1 MKKPLISIIIPTYNE
16 AGNIAEMVERT
27 KRLSELYPM
36 EIIVVDGG
44 SKDKTP
50 DIAEKKG
57 ADRVL
62 RFPSKRGKGVD
73 FWEACKIAKGD
84 YIVEIDADLQ
94 FDPEQIPLFMDAFKK
109 GADVVIATRENYAES
124 PLWRTIGNRSL
135 SLLATIVLMYP
146 IHDILAGFKA
156 AKREVMLSLKLKEVG
171 FMYESEIVMKAVRMH
186 YKLAQ
191 IPVRYKRRM
200 KENSQVSLVK
210 DGLRFVR
217 SIIYFGLFI
226 PPPSCTLSQLE
237 ENQILIKQ
245 S

>member
-1 MKKPLISIIIPTYNE
+1 MIKPLISIIIPTYHE
-16 AGNIAEMVERT
+16 AGNIGEMVKRT
-27 KRLSELYPM
+27 KQLSKLYPL

-50 DIAEKKG
+50 DIAEKAG
-57 ADRVL
+57 ADQVIRIP
-62 RFPSKRGKGVD
+62 FKRGKGVD
-73 FWEACKIAKGD
+73 FWEACKIAKGE
-84 YIVEIDADLQ
+84 YIIEIDADLQ
-94 FDPEQIPLFMDAFKK
+94 FDPEQIPLFVDAFKK

-135 SLLATIVLMYP
+135 SLLATITLMYP

-156 AKREVMLSLKLKEVG
+156 ARREVLLSLRLKETG
-171 FMYESEIVMKAVRMH
+171 FMYESEIVVKAVRMH
-186 YKLAQ
+186 YKLVQ

-217 SIIYFGLFI
+217 SILYFGLFI
-226 PPPSCTLSQLE
+226 SPPSKKIKKIKSTFYTL
-237 ENQILIKQ
+237 
-245 S
+245 